1 MADTYF
7 CCLGAA
13 KTILPEKHKDSYYTV
28 GAVVNHVAVV
38 YYTDAVVNGTVG
50 AVTLRKGVWKNI

>member
-7 CCLGAA
+7 CFHAS
-13 KTILPEKHKDSYYTV
+13 KTILPKKHKDSYYTV

-50 AVTLRKGVWKNI
+50 AVTLREGARKNI

>member
-1 MADTYF
+1 M
-7 CCLGAA
+7 
-13 KTILPEKHKDSYYTV
+13 ILPKKHKDSYYTV

>member
-7 CCLGAA
+7 CFHAA
-13 KTILPEKHKDSYYTV
+13 TTILPKKHKDSYYTV

-50 AVTLRKGVWKNI
+50 AVTLREGVWMNI

>member
-7 CCLGAA
+7 CLCAA
-13 KTILPEKHKDSYYTV
+13 TTILPKKHKDSYYTV